1 MNICVAIKYFK
12 KLTQYWFRASQVNKG
27 KKQREAKSCV
37 GKYFFTLL
45 EKFEKK
51 IKQEDK
57 F

>member
-1 MNICVAIKYFK
+1 MSISVAIKYFK
-12 KLTQYWFRASQVNKG
+12 KLAQYWCRASQVSKG

-45 EKFEKK
+45 DKFEKK
-51 IKQEDK
+51 AKQEDK